1 MNTTS
6 TTSLCSLVIGVM
18 FFTILVELSRVAQR
32 NSKFCG
38 NSFNA
43 SVEKG
48 DYVIDYMLYGLD
60 AQVFMMPTADGHL

>member
-1 MNTTS
+1 MRVTFS
-6 TTSLCSLVIGVM
+6 
-18 FFTILVELSRVAQR
+18 TILVESSPEAQR

-60 AQVFMMPTADGHL
+60 AQVFVMPTADGHL